1 MRDKQ
6 PLRRILVATRGHWDR
21 TETRPAV
28 RQNFE
33 KMINCR
39 TAALGAEVYA
49 SETEEKL
56 VYHTCKSRACPSCG
70 HRATGLWQREQWASL
85 PDMPYA
91 GVVLTM
97 PDVLWPIFQQ
107 NRHLLRDLP
116 ALGAAAIQQ
125 WVKARYGV
133 RVLIMVV
140 QHTFGRRLNFNPH
153 LHILVSAGGLQESEG
168 RWIAQLHYEKDAL
181 MHMWRYAVITYL
193 REALRAKVLTSDLR
207 AEDLK
212 AVLKTQYER
221 WWNIDI
227 DHFKSKGQFLQY
239 AGRYIRRPP
248 IAQHRFVKITDR
260 EVQFWRKDLKE
271 KRRVLTWYSIEEFVA
286 TLAEHV
292 PDRYRHAIRYFG
304 LLAPASKGR
313 TSAALFVLLGQKKRP
328 RPPRLSWRSS
338 LRKDFG
344 VDPLVDR
351 RGQSMH
357 WVGRLR
363 PMVQP
368 PCGAYQFPEPTL

>member
-1 MRDKQ
+1 MIDKQ
-6 PLRRILVATRGHWDR
+6 PLKQILAATRGQWDR
-21 TETRPAV
+21 AETRPAV
-28 RQNFE
+28 RENFQ

-39 TAALGAEVYA
+39 TLALGAEVYA

-70 HRATGLWQREQWASL
+70 HRATELWQREQWTAL
-85 PDMPYA
+85 PDVPYA

-97 PDVLWPIFQQ
+97 PDILWPLFKQ
-107 NRHLLRDLP
+107 NRHLLYDMA
-116 ALGAAAIQQ
+116 ALGAAVIQQ

-153 LHILVSAGGLQESEG
+153 LHILVSAGGLRESEG
-168 RWIAQLHYEKDAL
+168 RWIALLCFDKRAL

-193 REALRAKVLTSDLR
+193 REALQANVLTSDLG
-207 AEDLK
+207 AEELK
-212 AVLKTQYER
+212 AVLQTQYER

-227 DHFKSKGQFLQY
+227 DHFKSKWQFLRY

-260 EVQFWRKDLKE
+260 EVQFWRKDLKQ
-271 KRRVLTWYSIEEFVA
+271 KRRVLTEYLIEEFVT

-304 LLAPASKGR
+304 LLAPVSKGR
-313 TSAALFVLLGQKKRP
+313 TSAALFALLGQEKRR
-328 RPPRLSWRSS
+328 RPQRLSWANS
-338 LRKDFG
+338 LRKHFG
-344 VDPLVDR
+344 VDPLVDSG
-351 RGQSMH
+351 GQSMH
-357 WVGRLR
+357 WVGRLNPVAR
-363 PMVQP
+363 
-368 PCGAYQFPEPTL
+368 